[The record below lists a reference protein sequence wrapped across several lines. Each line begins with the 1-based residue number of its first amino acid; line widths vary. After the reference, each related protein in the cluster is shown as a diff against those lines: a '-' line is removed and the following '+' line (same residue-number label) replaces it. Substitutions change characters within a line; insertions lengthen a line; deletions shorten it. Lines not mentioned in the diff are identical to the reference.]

1 MANAP
6 LVLVMGVSGCGKS
19 TLGAG
24 LAAALGIEFL
34 EGDRLHPPEN
44 VARMQ
49 AGIPLTDADR
59 QGWLEAIAAHIRD
72 ADRKGAGLV
81 VACSALKRRYRD
93 MLRAEG
99 VALTV
104 IHLHGPRAL
113 LADRM
118 AARPGHFMPLSLLDS
133 QLDTLEPPAG
143 EPLTLTL
150 DLQRPMPDLLADALH
165 FVIATTQ
172 AVKPG

>member
-1 MANAP
+1 MTGRAP

-19 TLGAG
+19 TLGAA
-24 LAAALGIEFL
+24 LAGALGVEFL
-34 EGDRLHPPEN
+34 EGDRLHPAEN

-49 AGIPLTDADR
+49 AGIALTDADR
-59 QGWLEAIAAHIRD
+59 QGWLEAIAARIQD
-72 ADRKGAGLV
+72 AARTGAGLV

-93 MLRAEG
+93 MLRADG
-99 VALTV
+99 VPLIV

-143 EPLTLTL
+143 EPLSLTL
-150 DLQRPMPDLLADALH
+150 DLQQPMPDLLAAALR
-165 FVIATTQ
+165 FVTA
-172 AVKPG
+172 

>member
-1 MANAP
+1 MAGAP

-19 TLGAG
+19 TLGAA
-24 LAAALGIEFL
+24 LADALSVTFL
-34 EGDRLHPPEN
+34 EGDRLHPPDN

-49 AGIPLTDADR
+49 AGIALTDADR
-59 QGWLEAIAAHIRD
+59 QGWLAAIAALIRD
-72 ADRKGAGLV
+72 AGRTGAGLV

-93 MLRAEG
+93 MLRADG
-99 VALTV
+99 VPLVV

-133 QLDTLEPPAG
+133 QLDTLEPPTG

-150 DLQRPMPDLLADALH
+150 DLQRPMPDLLAAALR
-165 FVIATTQ
+165 FITA
-172 AVKPG
+172 